1 MEENSGYLEKYCGL
15 DAKGQDGGMV
25 LVPPHRDPLS
35 ITVEEIKIFLEI
47 LKLVD
52 HVNQPGRDGLDC
64 LILAEF

>member
-1 MEENSGYLEKYCGL
+1 
-15 DAKGQDGGMV
+15 MV

-35 ITVEEIKIFLEI
+35 IPVEEIKIFLEI